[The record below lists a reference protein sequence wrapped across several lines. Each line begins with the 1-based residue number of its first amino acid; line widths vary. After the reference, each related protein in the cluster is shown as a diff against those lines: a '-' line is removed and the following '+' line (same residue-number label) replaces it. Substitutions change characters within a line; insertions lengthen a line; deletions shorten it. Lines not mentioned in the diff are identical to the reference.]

1 MPPVDRAIRDTPMH
15 RRLLLTAALALALSG
30 AACAQSTPM
39 DEAGNPLEALTVVTD
54 SGEHAFWVE
63 IADTEE
69 ERARGLMFREPLADD
84 RGMLFQFP
92 DMAERGFWMENTPSS
107 LDIVYIDDQ
116 GRIVSIARHT
126 TPYSRQNLPSYGAAK
141 GVLEVRAGR
150 TEEIGA
156 EPGDVVRHPFFNNAD

>member
-1 MPPVDRAIRDTPMH
+1 MTLH
-15 RRLLLTAALALALSG
+15 RRFLLSAAAALALTG
-30 AACAQSTPM
+30 TACAQNASQGAPR
-39 DEAGNPLEALTVVTD
+39 DEAGNPLEALTVVTA

-63 IADTEE
+63 IADDDA
-69 ERARGLMFREPLADD
+69 ERARGLMFRDPLADD

-107 LDIVYIDDQ
+107 LDIVYIDDT

-126 TPYSRQNLPSYGAAK
+126 TPFSRATVPSYGPAK

-156 EPGDVVRHPFFNNAD
+156 RPGDTVRHPFFNNAD